1 MYEIYYRFP
10 SLSCFYY
17 KFFYAGNNMKNFV
30 TKHFQFFIILI
41 FFVTFYDAHS
51 QSFIDYYIKTKECI
65 KNGEYKTGIVYGEK
79 SLKEAERLFGKN
91 DTIYAEC
98 CNDLGSLYR
107 KTGLYDKAEPLL
119 KRALNIRKKV
129 KGEDNFEYASSLNN
143 LAIFY
148 KETNRFYDAE
158 EMYLEAY
165 RVFSNIK
172 GIDSSIIAVTMNN
185 LGTLYLEMGQYDKS
199 EPLIQNAIRI
209 HKKTI
214 GEEHIYYMNALHNLA
229 SLYVVMGNYEKAEP
243 VYYESLRLKEKYYG
257 KKHPDYAL
265 SLSDLANLYSQQ
277 YNYSKAEALLNEAIT
292 RLGKSLGEKDPSYA
306 VAMNGLAFVYNKT
319 GRHNEAIK
327 IFEKVIAIDKQIYG
341 DKNESYTIDIVNLAE
356 TYLALGQYKKAV
368 SLFKQANDNTL
379 NLLKETYTFL
389 SEREKILLLIR
400 LYGRFNEFYS
410 LVFRYAEKDSNLAGN
425 MLNLRM
431 ATKEIALSSTVQV
444 RNRILRSG
452 DSTLIKEYNRLTGL
466 REIISKVY
474 SLTIDEQKQYGI
486 NLDSLKKKANEI
498 EKGITKSS
506 GLYTTQP
513 EQNQVSWK
521 EVQKK
526 LKPGETSIEFVDFS
540 YYELNATDTTYYCAI
555 ILTNESEN
563 PYLVKLCRDKELE
576 ALTSV
581 SPEKNESYVKNPEV
595 SKELYNLIWKPLE
608 SFLKNTKVVYIS
620 SAGLLNKISFAS
632 LSSGYNELL
641 CDKFSIR
648 YTGNTKD
655 VFFKDDDEYT
665 KIDLLKTTASIF
677 GGSKFDLDSSEAFL
691 TAQKFTR
698 GEEWNP
704 PEDMN
709 YSDAPKIRITKWNY
723 LPGTLDESNRIKD
736 ILENGGVKVNMYTGA
751 DASENA
757 LKLLNNTNSPTIL
770 HIASHG
776 YFFSPPSKL
785 LNADTSGKIKN
796 KFMLS
801 PNALLRS
808 GLILSGA
815 NRVWCGNDEI
825 EGIENGILT
834 AMEISNLDLVNTEL
848 VVLSACETGL
858 GDIYTGEG
866 VFGLQRAFKVAGA
879 KSIIMSLW
887 RVPDKETVEL
897 MELFYTNWLEGM
909 TKHEAF
915 YNAQKE
921 MRKKYPPY
929 YWAAFVMVE

>member
-1 MYEIYYRFP
+1 MKTFLINRFY
-10 SLSCFYY
+10 LL
-17 KFFYAGNNMKNFV
+17 
-30 TKHFQFFIILI
+30 FIILF

-51 QSFIDYYIKTKECI
+51 QSFIDYYTKTKECI
-65 KNGEYKTGIVYGEK
+65 KNGEYKTGIIYGEK

-143 LAIFY
+143 LALLY
-148 KETNRFYDAE
+148 KETNRLYDAE

-165 RVFSNIK
+165 RIFRKMK

-185 LGTLYLEMGQYDKS
+185 LGTLYIDMGQYDKS
-199 EPLIQNAIRI
+199 EPLILNAIKI
-209 HKKTI
+209 HKETI

-229 SLYVVMGNYEKAEP
+229 SLYVAMGNYEKAEP

-257 KKHPDYAL
+257 KDHPDYAL

-277 YNYSKAEALLNEAIT
+277 FNYSKSESLLVEAIA
-292 RLGKSLGEKDPSYA
+292 RLEKSLGVNDPSYA
-306 VAMNGLAFVYNKT
+306 VAMNGLAYVYNKT
-319 GRHNEAIK
+319 GRHDEAKK
-327 IFEKVIAIDKQIYG
+327 IFEKVIALDKQIYG
-341 DKNESYTIDIVNLAE
+341 DKNENYTIDIVNLAE
-356 TYLALGQYKKAV
+356 TYLAQGQFNKAA

-379 NLLKETYTFL
+379 SLLKETYTFL

-400 LYGRFNEFYS
+400 FYERFNEFYS
-410 LVFRYAEKDSNLAGN
+410 LAYRFAEKEPTLAGD

-431 ATKEIALSSTVQV
+431 TTKEIALSSTVNV

-466 REIISKVY
+466 REIISQVY

-486 NLDSLKKKANEI
+486 NLDTLKMKANEI
-498 EKGITKSS
+498 EKRITKSS
-506 GLYTTQP
+506 GLYTTQS
-513 EQNQVSWK
+513 ELNQTNWK

-526 LKPGETSIEFVDFS
+526 LKQGEASVEFVDFS
-540 YYELNATDTTYYCAI
+540 YYELNATDTVYYCAI

-581 SPEKNESYVKNPEV
+581 SPEKTESYVKNPDV
-595 SKELYNLIWKPLE
+595 SLKLYNLIWKPIE
-608 SFLKNTKVVYIS
+608 TYLKNTKVVYIS

-632 LSSGYNELL
+632 LSSGNNELI
-641 CDKFSIR
+641 CDKYKIR
-648 YTGNTKD
+648 YVGNTKD
-655 VFFKDDDEYT
+655 IFSKVDDEYS
-665 KIDLLKTTASIF
+665 KIDLSKTTASIF

-709 YSDAPKIRITKWNY
+709 YSDAPKIRATRWNY

-736 ILENGGVKVNMYTGA
+736 ILENGGVKVNIYTGA

-757 LKLLNNTNSPTIL
+757 LKLLNFTNSPTIL

-776 YFFSPPSKL
+776 YFFPSPSKL
-785 LNADTSGKIKN
+785 LKVDTSGKIKN

-825 EGIENGILT
+825 DGIENGILT
-834 AMEISNLDLVNTEL
+834 AMEISNLDLINTEL

-858 GDIYTGEG
+858 GDIYAGEG

-879 KSIIMSLW
+879 KTIIMSLW
-887 RVPDKETVEL
+887 KVPDKETVEL
-897 MELFYTNWLEGM
+897 MELFYTNWLSGM

-915 YNAQKE
+915 NNAQKE

-929 YWAAFVMVE
+929 YWAAFIMVE